1 MRTDRP
7 TPQTRSD
14 TPDSDV
20 VLSSRVRL
28 ARNLAS
34 EPFVHRC
41 DESRCRSIISML
53 RSALLQG
60 DLDENLAWVDLEKA
74 TGHDRQLLVERH
86 LISRQLAE
94 AAVPRGV
101 AIADDETMSVM
112 VNEEDHV
119 RMQAIAPGL
128 QPERCLRRLVLLDSE
143 LETRLPWAVHD
154 RWGYLAACPTN
165 VGTGIRFSAMVH
177 LPALRITGELTKV
190 RQAAKDLNLAVRGY
204 YGEGSE
210 STGNFFQISNQ
221 RTLGVSEEEL
231 LDQFQRVLIPGVVRY
246 ERAAR
251 EVLLERERLT
261 VEDRVHRDLAIL
273 QAARLLKADEAMKR
287 LSNVRLGVCI
297 GMLPGIKLD
306 AVNALFLYIQPAHLR
321 DRMGGTLSPAD
332 AKSVRAELVRQL
344 LGGDHGTGT

>member
-1 MRTDRP
+1 MRSDRP
-7 TPQTRSD
+7 PPLARAD
-14 TPDSDV
+14 APDSDV

-28 ARNLAS
+28 ARNLAA

-41 DESRCRSIISML
+41 DDTRCRSITLLI
-53 RSALLQG
+53 RDALLQG
-60 DLDENLAWVDLEKA
+60 DGDEIMSWVDLETA
-74 TGHDRQLLVERH
+74 TSHDRQLLVERH
-86 LISRQLAE
+86 LISRNHAE
-94 AAVPRGV
+94 ATLPRGV
-101 AIADDETMSVM
+101 AVADDETMSVM

-119 RMQAIAPGL
+119 RMQAVAPGL
-128 QPERCLRRLVLLDSE
+128 QPERCLRRLVHLDTG
-143 LETRLPWAVHD
+143 LEKALPWAVHE

-177 LPALRITGELTKV
+177 LPALRMTGELTKV

-210 STGNFFQISNQ
+210 SAGNFFQISNQ

-261 VEDRVHRDLAIL
+261 VEDCVHRDLAIL
-273 QAARLLKADEAMKR
+273 QAARLLKSDEAMKR
-287 LSNVRLGVCI
+287 LSSVRMGVCTGLI
-297 GMLPGIKLD
+297 DGISLD
-306 AVNALFLYIQPAHLR
+306 SVNALFLHIQPGHLR

-332 AKSVRAELVRQL
+332 ARAVRAELVRQL
-344 LGGDHGTGT
+344 LAI